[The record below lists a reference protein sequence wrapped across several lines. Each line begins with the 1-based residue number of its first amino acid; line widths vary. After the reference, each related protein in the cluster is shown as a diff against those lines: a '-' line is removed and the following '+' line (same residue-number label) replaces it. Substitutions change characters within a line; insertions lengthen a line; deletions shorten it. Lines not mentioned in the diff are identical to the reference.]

1 MGTDALVH
9 LHGQPVWLCAAEGL
23 PLADEQAALDVIG
36 AALGTDASWVAV
48 PVDRLTDD
56 FFVLRSGLAGAIV
69 QKFANYRLR
78 FVVIGDV
85 SAQVAAST
93 ALRDFVNEANRG
105 RRLWLLPSLDDFAAR
120 LNPMNPA

>member
-1 MGTDALVH
+1 MGTDTLVH

-48 PVDRLTDD
+48 PVTRLTPD
-56 FFVLRSGLAGAIV
+56 FFVLRTRLAGEIV
-69 QKFANYRLR
+69 QKFANYRLNLA
-78 FVVIGDV
+78 VLGDL
-85 SAQVAAST
+85 SAALEAST
-93 ALRDFVNEANRG
+93 ALRDFVREANRG
-105 RRLWLLPSLDDFAAR
+105 RQLWLLPSLDDFAAR